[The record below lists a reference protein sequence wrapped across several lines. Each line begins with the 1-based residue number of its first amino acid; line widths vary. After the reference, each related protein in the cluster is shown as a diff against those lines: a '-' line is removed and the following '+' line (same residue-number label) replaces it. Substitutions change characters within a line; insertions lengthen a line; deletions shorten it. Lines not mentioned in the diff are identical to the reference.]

1 MVRRAGSGFVSG
13 RGFTR
18 AESQAFKKGGFSP
31 RRHRFCRWSFSE
43 RQSRNK
49 SKAGS
54 EADEKA
60 NMYKGNLIEDL
71 FATVER
77 VELRAQDAETAEI
90 ETWFAATE
98 ENTGYESNLPG
109 VA

>member
-1 MVRRAGSGFVSG
+1 
-13 RGFTR
+13 
-18 AESQAFKKGGFSP
+18 
-31 RRHRFCRWSFSE
+31 
-43 RQSRNK
+43 
-49 SKAGS
+49 
-54 EADEKA
+54 
-60 NMYKGNLIEDL
+60 MYTGNLIEDL

-77 VELRAQDAETAEI
+77 VELKAQDAETAEI

>member
-1 MVRRAGSGFVSG
+1 
-13 RGFTR
+13 
-18 AESQAFKKGGFSP
+18 
-31 RRHRFCRWSFSE
+31 
-43 RQSRNK
+43 
-49 SKAGS
+49 
-54 EADEKA
+54 
-60 NMYKGNLIEDL
+60 MYKGNLIEDL

-98 ENTGYESNLPG
+98 ESTGYESNLPG

>member
-1 MVRRAGSGFVSG
+1 MEFFGTA
-13 RGFTR
+13 
-18 AESQAFKKGGFSP
+18 
-31 RRHRFCRWSFSE
+31 
-43 RQSRNK
+43 K
-49 SKAGS
+49 SKQNKAVS
-54 EADEKA
+54 EADEKT

-77 VELRAQDAETAEI
+77 VELKAQDAETTEI
-90 ETWFAATE
+90 ETWFVATE